1 MPRAPCPM
9 PLPLTQHS
17 ALSTQ
22 HWFSPHLAA
31 LLRGAHHLR
40 AGRAAERLRELRH
53 VRDRS
58 DDAVFGDRMRV
69 AAELAPGDEELLIGR
84 EAVDVARRVLLPRLL
99 QRAVGDVRAAEI
111 ADRFAEDELALVMDT
126 RLDGVLLELLRHAR
140 GPILKALQ

>member
-69 AAELAPGDEELLIGR
+69 ALDHRALGLGADLVAAELAPGDEELLIGR
-84 EAVDVARRVLLPRLL
+84 EAVDVA
-99 QRAVGDVRAAEI
+99 
-111 ADRFAEDELALVMDT
+111 
-126 RLDGVLLELLRHAR
+126 
-140 GPILKALQ
+140 